1 MGTQQRKQD
10 SLAFK
15 AKVALP
21 AIREEGPTAPY
32 GETEST
38 VKDSEQSFRLLFDCA
53 PDAMFVA
60 NIETGI
66 IEDANQA
73 ATRLLLRSKE
83 EIIGMHFSMLHPPEM
98 LEKTKEHFHTHI
110 LQSEVNGDLYP
121 IEHFA
126 LRSDGKAVPI
136 EVMAA
141 SLTFDN
147 SKKLL
152 GIFRDISRRRQMED
166 ELRESAMQLTKLN
179 MALEKEL
186 DEREK
191 IGLELR
197 NRKARFETLFNCMAQ
212 GAFYWNQNGG
222 LSDVNPS
229 ALELLGLSREQ
240 FLKSDA
246 SSPLWK
252 VINED
257 GSELPLE
264 ERPSSFVLRG
274 RPVREKIIG
283 VFNPK
288 TGAYVWLVV
297 NAMPQFRE
305 GASQPAE
312 VFVTLHD
319 ITDTKQMESELRKS
333 QENLENRVEE
343 RTLELQNT
351 YGQLLHAEKLSAIGS
366 LSASIAHEF
375 NNPLQ
380 SVMTVIKGILS
391 HSPLGEKEKALIDM
405 ALKECGRM
413 RDLIRSMQD
422 FNRPSSGRWAPM
434 NLNTTIDCILLLGKF
449 QYARK
454 GITVVRDYAADLP
467 QINAVADQVKQ
478 VLLNLLNNA
487 TDACED
493 GGGTI
498 TISTAI
504 DDGGYVKIAVRD
516 SGKGIPPEIM
526 PRIFEPFFTT
536 KPESKGTGLGLSV
549 SHDIVKR
556 HGGRIEVASESG
568 RGTVFTVV
576 LPVNRHPANNG
587 ISSQ

>member
-1 MGTQQRKQD
+1 MSKQQRKQD
-10 SLAFK
+10 SLA
-15 AKVALP
+15 LT
-21 AIREEGPTAPY
+21 AIPEEGSTAPY
-32 GETEST
+32 RETKAA
-38 VKDSEQSFRLLFDCA
+38 VKDNEHLFRLLFDCA

-73 ATRLLLRSKE
+73 ATRLLLRSTE
-83 EIIGMHFSMLHPPEM
+83 EIIGMHFSMLHPLEM

-110 LQSEVNGDLYP
+110 LQSEVNGEILP
-121 IEHFA
+121 IEHYA
-126 LRSDGKAVPI
+126 LRSDGMTVPI

-152 GIFRDISRRRQMED
+152 GIFRDISRRRQMET
-166 ELRESAMQLTKLN
+166 ELRESAMQLAKFN
-179 MALEKEL
+179 KALEEEL
-186 DEREK
+186 DKREK
-191 IGLELR
+191 IELELR
-197 NRKARFETLFNCMAQ
+197 KRRERFETLFNCMAQ
-212 GAFYWNQNGG
+212 GAFYWNQNEG

-240 FLKSDA
+240 FLERG
-246 SSPLWK
+246 SSFPQWK
-252 VINED
+252 VVNED

-264 ERPSSFVLRG
+264 ERPSSLVLSG
-274 RPVREKIIG
+274 RPVRDKIVG

-288 TGAYVWLVV
+288 TGAHVWLVV
-297 NAMPQFRE
+297 NAHPQFRE
-305 GASQPAE
+305 SESQPAE

-319 ITDTKQMESELRKS
+319 ITDIKQMESELRKS
-333 QENLENRVEE
+333 RKNLEKRVEE
-343 RTLELQNT
+343 RTHELQNT

-380 SVMTVIKGILS
+380 SVMTVIKGIRS
-391 HSPLGEKEKALIDM
+391 HCCPLGEKEKALIDM

-413 RDLIRSMQD
+413 RDLIRSLQD
-422 FNRPSSGRWAPM
+422 FNRPTSGRWAPM
-434 NLNTTIDCILLLGKF
+434 NLNTTIDCILLLGKY

-454 GITVVRDYAADLP
+454 GITVVRNYATDLP

-504 DDGGYVKIAVRD
+504 DDGSYVKIAVRD

-549 SHDIVKR
+549 SHDIVKK

-568 RGTVFTVV
+568 GTTVFTVV
-576 LPVNRHPANNG
+576 LPVIGHPVDNG
-587 ISSQ
+587 ISPQ